1 MDAKDLPITTLLDG
15 AKQFIVPIF
24 QRDYSWGTKQCL
36 ALWNDII
43 RVGSDNNT
51 KGHFLGSVVYIAAE
65 ETMAD
70 LARWLL
76 IDGQQRLTTLT
87 LILLALRA
95 RLKEHGDEP
104 GEDSPT
110 PEALDDY
117 YLRNRHGKG
126 DRRYKLHLR
135 RTDHETLA
143 ALLDG
148 KAPSDG
154 SSEQIID
161 NFQFL
166 KEIVGNADIQ
176 TVYKGIKKLVVVQV
190 CLTRGQ
196 DDPQMIFESLNSTGL
211 DLTPADLIRNFVLM
225 RLDEQTQTR
234 LYEDYWQPIETAFG
248 ARYRTE
254 FDTFVR
260 DYLTIRLRAS
270 TPIRSEAIYQEFC
283 TYFIRATAT
292 DTVENVL
299 ADLKRFSTYYT
310 ALSLGDEKKPD
321 LKTAFDRL
329 HALIEVAAPVILT
342 LYDCYDRAKT
352 LTLEEFIQAV
362 ELLESYVFRRS
373 VCDLQTRSLN
383 QIFASLA
390 NRIQEQTPLSSLQVA
405 LYRQG
410 KKRRFP
416 NDNEFREAL
425 ETRHVY
431 DMRNCFYLLDRLE
444 NFSKERIDTS
454 TFTIEHVMPQNEDLR
469 PEWRAMLGPDWKHI
483 QETWLHRLG
492 NVTLTGYNPTYSDRP
507 FNEKKT
513 MKDGFNESPL
523 RLNKFIREQ
532 PTWTTAEIQERSTQ
546 LASKAI
552 TVWPPLTVDMQAVR
566 EAELKERI
574 AQAAKYKL
582 DDSPWTRSQDNC
594 PTRSGPNSRRSA
606 PTWSNSA
613 RQQASRTACMTSSSK
628 SSPDGTG
635 SRSSSTWPLR
645 TATTHRGK
653 RAMRQKPPSSST
665 RRKPAASSTT
675 SKTTRIF
682 LQQSTSRD
690 KLTKA
695 SQNSVMSNTIIVSH
709 VSSSCSSRKNLSGS
723 ESLHLL

>member
-36 ALWNDII
+36 SLWNDII
-43 RVGSDNNT
+43 RVGSDNNI

-65 ETMAD
+65 ENTAD
-70 LARWLL
+70 LTRWLL

-87 LILLALRA
+87 LILLALRG
-95 RLKEHGDEP
+95 RLKENGDEP

-126 DRRYKLHLR
+126 DRRHKLHLR
-135 RTDHETLA
+135 RADHETLA

-148 KAPSDG
+148 KTPGEG
-154 SSEQIID
+154 SSETITD

-166 KEIVGNADIQ
+166 KENVANADIE
-176 TVYKGIKKLVVVQV
+176 TVYKGIKKLVVVHV

-225 RLDEQTQTR
+225 RLDEKTQTR

-248 ARYRTE
+248 AFYRTG

-283 TYFIRATAT
+283 KYFAKATAS
-292 DTVENVL
+292 DTVESVL
-299 ADLKRFSTYYT
+299 ADLKRFSLYYA
-310 ALSLGDEKKPD
+310 ALSLGNEQEPD
-321 LKTAFDRL
+321 LKTAFDRPR
-329 HALIEVAAPVILT
+329 ALIEVAAPVILT

-352 LTLEEFIQAV
+352 LTLKEFIQAV
-362 ELLESYVFRRS
+362 ELVESYVFRRS
-373 VCDLQTRSLN
+373 VCDLQSHSLN
-383 QIFASLA
+383 QIFASLS
-390 NRIQEQTPLSSLQVA
+390 NRIQEQQPLTSLQVA
-405 LYRQG
+405 LHRQS

-425 ETRHVY
+425 ETRDVY
-431 DMRNCFYLLDRLE
+431 DMRNCRYLLDRLE

-454 TFTIEHVMPQNEDLR
+454 NFTIEHVMPQNEDLR
-469 PEWRAMLGPDWKHI
+469 TEWRNMLGPDWK
-483 QETWLHRLG
+483 QVQATWLHRLG
-492 NVTLTGYNPTYSDRP
+492 NVTLTGYNSTYSDRP

-513 MKDGFNESPL
+513 VEGGFNESPL

-532 PTWTTAEIQERSTQ
+532 SIWTTQEIQQRGTQ
-546 LASKAI
+546 LATKALA
-552 TVWPPLTVDMQAVR
+552 VWPSLTVDLKVVK
-566 EAELKERI
+566 EAELKDRI
-574 AQAAKYKL
+574 QQAAQYRL
-582 DDSPWTRSQDNC
+582 DDLAMEAVPKQLFSSLQPQLQALGGDVVQLCTKTSVTYRVYDFFVEVIPRKHRLTLLINLAFGDCSD
-594 PTRSGPNSRRSA
+594 PSGK
-606 PTWSNSA
+606 A
-613 RQQASRTACMTSSSK
+613 RDATEAAFVTNATETGGVLYTIKDTA
-628 SSPDGTG
+628 DI
-635 SRSSSTWPLR
+635 
-645 TATTHRGK
+645 
-653 RAMRQKPPSSST
+653 
-665 RRKPAASSTT
+665 PAA
-675 SKTTRIF
+675 I
-682 LQQSTSRD
+682 
-690 KLTKA
+690 
-695 SQNSVMSNTIIVSH
+695 NIV
-709 VSSSCSSRKNLSGS
+709 RQAY
-723 ESLHLL
+723 ESIAE